1 MPSVTPSRR
10 TVRALGVLALAS
22 LFGFAVAAAGP
33 DGPGQAQTS
42 RPADR
47 AMFVSVLNKDGAPV
61 TDLTPTDFRVREDG
75 VAREVL
81 RVEKATEPI
90 TLALLVDTS
99 QSATP
104 YIADMRRSL
113 KTFVKRLGGKN
124 PIALTVFGE
133 RPSILIDYTLD
144 VPALE
149 KGVDRLFPASG
160 SGSYMLQAVE
170 DIYRGL
176 SKRDFDRAVI
186 LAITAGGPE
195 FSDRSYDELV
205 PKLSESGATFDA
217 MVFTANPPNL
227 SDFGQRNRELFLDA
241 ATRATGGDRFSLLSS
256 MALDGALTR
265 LADELTNQYLVTYSR
280 PDTLIPPQKIEVS
293 VRRPGLTA
301 RGTPVKAKRR

>member
-22 LFGFAVAAAGP
+22 LFGFAVAATAP

-42 RPADR
+42 RPGDR

-61 TDLTPTDFRVREDG
+61 TDLTPADFKVGEDG

-133 RPSILIDYTLD
+133 RPSILTDYTLD

-160 SGSYMLQAVE
+160 SGSYLLQAVE
-170 DIYRGL
+170 EIYKGL

-195 FSDRSYDELV
+195 FSDRSYDEFV

-217 MVFTANPPNL
+217 MVFAANPPNL

-265 LADELTNQYLVTYSR
+265 LADELTNQYRVTYSR

-301 RGTPVKAKRR
+301 RGTPVKAKRQ

>member
-10 TVRALGVLALAS
+10 TVRTLGGLALAS
-22 LFGFAVAAAGP
+22 LFSVVAVATGP
-33 DGPGQAQTS
+33 DRPGPTQTPRS
-42 RPADR
+42 GDR
-47 AMFVSVLNKDGAPV
+47 AMFVSVLDKDGAPV
-61 TDLTPTDFRVREDG
+61 PGLTPADFVVREDG
-75 VAREVL
+75 VSREVL

-99 QSATP
+99 QAATP
-104 YIADMRRSL
+104 YIANIRRAL

-133 RPSILIDYTLD
+133 RPSIFTDYTLD

-149 KGVDRLFPASG
+149 KGVDRLFPVSG
-160 SGSYMLQAVE
+160 SGSYLLQAVE
-170 DIYRGL
+170 EIHRGL

-195 FSDRSYDELV
+195 FSERHYDEVV
-205 PKLSESGATFDA
+205 PKLRESGSTFDA
-217 MVFTANPPNL
+217 IVFSAVAPNL
-227 SDFGQRNRELFLDA
+227 SDVGQRNRELFLDA

-256 MALDGALTR
+256 MALDDALTR
-265 LADELTNQYLVTYSR
+265 LADELTNQYRVTYFR
-280 PDTLIPPQKIEVS
+280 PDALIPPQKIAIS

-301 RGTPVKAKRR
+301 RGTSVKAKRP